1 MFTGIDKNGL
11 VKNILCLFE
20 ICKSLSKYFFT
31 EGSNRLR
38 RNNLDGLQSSDG
50 WKNSDSLS
58 LITSSFRL
66 S

>member
-11 VKNILCLFE
+11 VTNTLSLIE
-20 ICKSLSKYFFT
+20 NCKSLSKYFFT
-31 EGSNRLR
+31 EGSTSLR
-38 RNNLDGLQSSDG
+38 SNNLDGLQSSDQ
-50 WKNSDSLS
+50 WHNSDSLS